1 MPQEAQTKVSFVDDE
16 VEADVDVDVE
26 VSVLVSALGLGLGE
40 HAARP
45 SVANTMI
52 KLVFIFCILNILGT
66 DN

>member
-1 MPQEAQTKVSFVDDE
+1 MPQEAQTMVSFVDDE
-16 VEADVDVDVE
+16 VEADVEVE
-26 VSVLVSALGLGLGE
+26 DSVLVSALGLVLGE

-45 SVANTMI
+45 SVANTMM

>member
-1 MPQEAQTKVSFVDDE
+1 MPQEAQIMVSFVDDE
-16 VEADVDVDVE
+16 VEADVDVE